1 MGPRTQTP
9 QTLDAPHFQP
19 GLGPDP
25 EPCQGQP
32 PPGGKVLELG
42 RLFVKT
48 VRHFWPQ
55 FNDWLETLPDTRFVP
70 MVEYDRRFLLWWGCC
85 YSASSWAA
93 AANWTSNCATWKPIF
108 WPMSIGS
115 PTPLK
120 SPCPSTK
127 HRATFWATW
136 VPPRWPSC
144 APLVCARSSAT
155 RSLMALACRAAWSS
169 PSTARA
175 TSALPSA
182 IAHTV

>member
-70 MVEYDRRFLLWWGCC
+70 MVEYDRRFLLWWGLLLFCF
-85 YSASSWAA
+85 
-93 AANWTSNCATWKPIF
+93 KL
-108 WPMSIGS
+108 GS
-115 PTPLK
+115 RRRLDGLPLLCPAPLPTLF
-120 SPCPSTK
+120 SPQKRFFHLLS
-127 HRATFWATW
+127 
-136 VPPRWPSC
+136 PPRP
-144 APLVCARSSAT
+144 RG
-155 RSLMALACRAAWSS
+155 
-169 PSTARA
+169 
-175 TSALPSA
+175 
-182 IAHTV
+182 